1 MNYKYIEN
9 SLYYVYEISKLY
21 YNPYYYLVNKVI
33 TKENINHAVKKVI
46 PSLMTLETIKSLPYV
61 YQKTK
66 PKIKPIEMDLF

>member
-46 PSLMTLETIKSLPYV
+46 PYV

-66 PKIKPIEMDLF
+66 RHIKPIEMDLI

>member
-46 PSLMTLETIKSLPYV
+46 PYV

-66 PKIKPIEMDLF
+66 PKIKPIEMDLI